1 MNACPLA
8 RRVIAV
14 RMLPRPQ
21 AGASMTALKPLGVA
35 LLLASLGIP
44 AVFAANPADVARAR
58 KTQNFSECNRCDL
71 SGVDFEDRFFQL
83 AVMNEANLSGSK
95 FDGAN
100 MAGTQLNNAN
110 LSKGS
115 FRYTNFSGAQLQG
128 ADLRGADFR
137 GAWLNWSWLAGAKLD
152 GADFTNAHFIGA
164 QLQGTDLSK
173 AKGLTSSQLRTACAN
188 ADTRLP
194 PGIERPWCPY

>member
-1 MNACPLA
+1 
-8 RRVIAV
+8 
-14 RMLPRPQ
+14 
-21 AGASMTALKPLGVA
+21 MTALKSIGAA
-35 LLLASLGIP
+35 LFVASLCIP
-44 AVFAANPADVARAR
+44 AVIAANPADVARAR
-58 KTQNFSECNRCDL
+58 NTQNFSECNRCDL

-100 MAGTQLNNAN
+100 MAGTQLNKAN
-110 LSKGS
+110 MSKGS

-128 ADLRGADFR
+128 ADLRGANFR
-137 GAWLNWSWLAGAKLD
+137 GAWLNWAWLAGAKLD

-188 ADTRLP
+188 SDTRLP